1 MMWNKSPELQ
11 DTSKL
16 HEAIGGVKVT
26 GLHSTDL
33 IGARR
38 NRKGTKLLAAR
49 PIRAAA
55 VTLQDV
61 CWVYTLSYKL
71 LYLIFVFIA
80 FISHAFPT
88 FLSIYLS

>member
-16 HEAIGGVKVT
+16 HEAFN

-71 LYLIFVFIA
+71 L
-80 FISHAFPT
+80 
-88 FLSIYLS
+88 